1 MLTTWRI
8 NYTLTRNTMPKIIS
22 FATQKGG
29 SGKSTLAL
37 VLTAPLATEYGLK
50 IAVLDCDYQ
59 QSIVK
64 TREQLDAQNL
74 ATLQQT
80 DPTAT
85 YPYDVFPLALDKI
98 FDFIDDEQNQNYDLI
113 IIDIPG
119 RADGDDV
126 FNALTACDAVIVPL
140 VSDYLD
146 RASTAEFMGILEV
159 IKQSADESGIDFQYF
174 GLPTK
179 RVAGRREE
187 RDMDEYIDGL
197 GLSRFNSFLGE
208 RTAYKR
214 ASTLYSL
221 LNPTYRNYAGGNKE
235 TDAEIRRVCD
245 ELVERLDLPN
255 RRAAAATSALLS
267 TSTDTTTTK
276 TDTN

>member
-1 MLTTWRI
+1 MS
-8 NYTLTRNTMPKIIS
+8 KVIS

-37 VLTAPLATEYGLK
+37 VLAAPLATEYGLR

-64 TREQLDAQNL
+64 TREQVDAANFAKLRETNPDAQ
-74 ATLQQT
+74 
-80 DPTAT
+80 
-85 YPYDVFPLALDKI
+85 YPYDVYPWQLNRI
-98 FDFIDDEQNQNYDLI
+98 FDFIDNPEYNYDLI
-113 IIDIPG
+113 IIDVPG

-146 RASTAEFMGILEV
+146 RASTAEFMTILEA
-159 IKQSADESGIDFQYF
+159 IKKAADDAQIDFQYY

-179 RVAGRREE
+179 RVAGQREE
-187 RDMDEYIDGL
+187 KEMDDYIDGL
-197 GLSRFNSFLGE
+197 GLSRFNSYLGH
-208 RTAYKR
+208 RKAYTR

-221 LNPTYRNYAGGNKE
+221 LNPAWSRYAGGTKDTN
-235 TDAEIRRVCD
+235 DEIRRVCE
-245 ELVERLDLPN
+245 ELIERLGLPD
-255 RRAAAATSALLS
+255 RRASAAAAVSTASTSA
-267 TSTDTTTTK
+267 K
-276 TDTN
+276 

>member
-1 MLTTWRI
+1 
-8 NYTLTRNTMPKIIS
+8 MPKIIS

-29 SGKSTLAL
+29 SGKSTLLL
-37 VLTAPLATEYGLK
+37 VLAAPLATEYGLK

-64 TREQLDAQNL
+64 TRDQLDAHNL
-74 ATLQQT
+74 ANLQKT
-80 DPTAT
+80 DPAAK
-85 YPYDVFPLALDKI
+85 YPYEVFPLALDKI
-98 FDFIDDEQNQNYDLI
+98 YDFIDEPDNQDYDLI
-113 IIDIPG
+113 IIDVPG

-146 RASTAEFMGILEV
+146 RASTAEFMGILEA
-159 IKQSADESGIDFQYF
+159 IKQSANEAELDFQYY

-187 RDMDEYIDGL
+187 KDMDDFIDGL
-197 GLSRFNSFLGE
+197 GLSRFDSYLGE

-221 LNPTYRNYAGGNKE
+221 LNPTFRNYAGGGKE
-235 TDAEIRRVCD
+235 TDTEIRRVCD
-245 ELVERLDLPN
+245 ELVDRLDLPK
-255 RRAAAATSALLS
+255 RKTVAVPAAVAELS
-267 TSTDTTTTK
+267 EAVTPPTNETK
-276 TDTN
+276 TK

>member
-1 MLTTWRI
+1 MS
-8 NYTLTRNTMPKIIS
+8 KVIS

-37 VLTAPLATEYGLK
+37 VLAAPLATEYGLR

-64 TREQLDAQNL
+64 TREQVDAANFAKLREANPDAQ
-74 ATLQQT
+74 
-80 DPTAT
+80 
-85 YPYDVFPLALDKI
+85 YPYDVYPWQLSRI
-98 FDFIDDEQNQNYDLI
+98 FDFIDNPEHTYDLI
-113 IIDIPG
+113 IIDVPG

-146 RASTAEFMGILEV
+146 RASTAEFMTILEA
-159 IKQSADESGIDFQYF
+159 IKKAADDAQIDFQYY

-179 RVAGRREE
+179 RVAGQREE
-187 RDMDEYIDGL
+187 KEMDEYIDGL
-197 GLSRFNSFLGE
+197 GLSRFNSYLGH
-208 RTAYKR
+208 RKAYTR

-221 LNPTYRNYAGGNKE
+221 LNPAWARYAGGTKD
-235 TDAEIRRVCD
+235 TSDEIRRVCE
-245 ELVERLDLPN
+245 ELIERLGLPD
-255 RRAAAATSALLS
+255 RRATAATSVS
-267 TSTDTTTTK
+267 TVSSSAK
-276 TDTN
+276 

>member
-1 MLTTWRI
+1 MS
-8 NYTLTRNTMPKIIS
+8 KIIS

-37 VLTAPLATEYGLK
+37 VLAAPLATEYGLR

-64 TREQLDAQNL
+64 TREQLDAHNL
-74 ATLQQT
+74 ANLQLT
-80 DPTAT
+80 DPSAR

-98 FDFIDDEQNQNYDLI
+98 FDFIDNPDNDYDLI
-113 IIDIPG
+113 IIDVPG

-146 RASTAEFMGILEV
+146 RASTAEFMGILEA
-159 IKQSADESGIDFQYF
+159 IKQSADEAQLEFQYF

-179 RVAGRREE
+179 REAGRREE
-187 RDMDEYIDGL
+187 KEMEDYIDGL
-197 GLSRFNSFLGE
+197 GLSRFNSYLGN
-208 RTAYKR
+208 RKAYSR

-221 LNPTYRNYAGGNKE
+221 LTPAYRTYAGGNKD

-245 ELVERLDLPN
+245 ELVDRLNLPKHK
-255 RRAAAATSALLS
+255 ASPAQLAESAKSSTTATKA
-267 TSTDTTTTK
+267 K
-276 TDTN
+276 

>member
-1 MLTTWRI
+1 
-8 NYTLTRNTMPKIIS
+8 MPKIIS

-29 SGKSTLAL
+29 SGKSTLLL
-37 VLTAPLATEYGLK
+37 VLAAPLATEYGLR

-64 TREQLDAQNL
+64 TRNQLDAHNL
-74 ATLQQT
+74 ANIQKT
-80 DPTAT
+80 DPAAK

-98 FDFIDDEQNQNYDLI
+98 FEFIDNPENQDYDLI
-113 IIDIPG
+113 IIDVPG

-146 RASTAEFMGILEV
+146 RASTAEFMGILEA
-159 IKQSADESGIDFQYF
+159 IKQSADEAELDFQYF

-187 RDMDEYIDGL
+187 KDMDDYIDGL
-197 GLSRFNSFLGE
+197 GLSRFDSYLGE

-221 LNPTYRNYAGGNKE
+221 LNPTYRNHAGGNKD
-235 TDAEIRRVCD
+235 TDVEIRRVCE
-245 ELVERLDLPN
+245 ELVERLDLPK
-255 RRAAAATSALLS
+255 RKGAAAPASTQLS
-267 TSTDTTTTK
+267 TPADTSTSQSE
-276 TDTN
+276 